1 MPTPKKDN
9 REPGRKML
17 ERMMDEAQKPASEIH
32 FEDKLKLLDRWIK
45 YQELVRRQKQGGL
58 GTGFDEL
65 GEDDGAED
73 I

>member
-1 MPTPKKDN
+1 VAQSKKDVL
-9 REPGRKML
+9 EPGRKML
-17 ERMMDEAQKPASEIH
+17 EQMMDEAQKPKSEIH